1 MRRLRRWYA
10 WWLRHAA
17 RLRDV
22 MYVGFSLM
30 TIVLQAAS
38 GSGGW
43 SVKDWYVLGA
53 GVVASLALLWRR
65 RFPVTVTAVTI
76 VAMLTA
82 SIFVP
87 MGLALLTLSIRRRDL
102 ALAIL
107 GLAAYAAYVLN
118 SWGGRGQIWVSV
130 FTGPFL
136 VGTWIAIG
144 AYVGARRDLM
154 ASLRD
159 RAERAEAERELR
171 SEQARL
177 GERSRI
183 AQEMHDVL
191 AHKVSLIALH
201 AGGLEVN
208 PTVGPDKVEGSARLI
223 RETARQAMED
233 LREVLGVL
241 RTDVSVDG
249 ADLAPVP
256 RASDLERL
264 IAASRDAGV
273 TVGYEFALPDD
284 VPVSVGRTVYRVI
297 QESLTN
303 VHKHARGAATDVRV
317 SGARGDG
324 VTVRV
329 TNVRPVAAGSLLPG
343 AGAGLVGLRER
354 VQLVGGRITTGPTT
368 DGGWQV
374 GAWLPWD
381 THRQDTEPSLI
392 NPTPPHNPASLR
404 DAASP
409 HNPTTPPRDAASN
422 RDVVVGH
429 DSGLNGDSVDR
440 TEGER

>member
-10 WWLRHAA
+10 WWVRHAP
-17 RLRDV
+17 RLRDIL
-22 MYVGFSLM
+22 YVGFSLL

-38 GSGGW
+38 GPGSW
-43 SVKDWYVLGA
+43 PNHWYVLAA
-53 GVVASLALLWRR
+53 GIVASLALFWRR
-65 RFPVTVTAVTI
+65 RFPVTVTAITVL
-76 VAMLTA
+76 AMLTA
-82 SIFVP
+82 AIFVP
-87 MGLALLTLSIRRRDL
+87 MGLALLTLSIRRRDY

-107 GLAAYAAYVLN
+107 GVAAYAAYVLN
-118 SWGGRGQIWVSV
+118 SWGNQNQIWVSM

-177 GERSRI
+177 GERARI

-208 PTVGPDKVEGSARLI
+208 PAVGADKVEGSARLI

-241 RTDVSVDG
+241 RTDVSVAG

-256 RASDLERL
+256 MASDLERL
-264 IAASRDAGV
+264 ITASRDAGV
-273 TVGYEFALPDD
+273 TVGYDGSLPDD
-284 VPVSVGRTVYRVI
+284 VPVAIGRTVYRVV

-303 VHKHARGAATDVRV
+303 VHKHARGAATDVQV
-317 SGARGDG
+317 QGARGTG

-354 VQLVGGRITTGPTT
+354 VELAGGRLSTGPTT
-368 DGGWQV
+368 DGGWRV
-374 GAWLPWD
+374 EAWIPWD
-381 THRQDTEPSLI
+381 DHRQDSEPVL
-392 NPTPPHNPASLR
+392 
-404 DAASP
+404 
-409 HNPTTPPRDAASN
+409 
-422 RDVVVGH
+422 
-429 DSGLNGDSVDR
+429 VD
-440 TEGER
+440 EGER

>member
-10 WWLRHAA
+10 WWVRHAP
-17 RLRDV
+17 RLRDFL
-22 MYVGFSLM
+22 YVGFSLL
-30 TIVLQAAS
+30 TIVVQAGA
-38 GSGGW
+38 GNNGW
-43 SVKDWYVLGA
+43 SVKDWFVLGA
-53 GVVASLALLWRR
+53 GIVASVVLLWRR
-65 RFPVTVTAVTI
+65 RFPVAVTAITVL
-76 VAMLTA
+76 AMLVGGV
-82 SIFVP
+82 FVP
-87 MGLALLTLSIRRRDL
+87 MGLALLTLAIRRRDH

-107 GLAAYAAYVLN
+107 GVAAFAAYVVYDWRDGNL
-118 SWGGRGQIWVSV
+118 IWVSF
-130 FTGPFL
+130 FTAPFL
-136 VGTWIAIG
+136 VGSWIAAG
-144 AYVGARRDLM
+144 AYIGARRDLM
-154 ASLRD
+154 VSLRD

-171 SEQARL
+171 GEQARL

-208 PTVGPDKVEGSARLI
+208 PAVDAEKVEGSARLI

-256 RASDLERL
+256 KAADLERL
-264 IAASRDAGV
+264 IEASREAGV
-273 TVGYEFALPDD
+273 IVRYDVALPFD
-284 VPVSVGRTVYRVI
+284 VPVSVGRTVYRLV

-303 VHKHARGAATDVRV
+303 VHKHARGAATEVCV
-317 SGARGDG
+317 HGARGDG

-354 VQLVGGRITTGPTT
+354 VELVGGRLWVGPTPE
-368 DGGWQV
+368 GGWRV
-374 GAWLPWD
+374 EAWLPW
-381 THRQDTEPSLI
+381 P
-392 NPTPPHNPASLR
+392 
-404 DAASP
+404 
-409 HNPTTPPRDAASN
+409 
-422 RDVVVGH
+422 DVARY
-429 DSGLNGDSVDR
+429 GD
-440 TEGER
+440 GEQ

>member
-10 WWLRHAA
+10 WWIRHAP
-17 RLRDV
+17 RLRDIL
-22 MYVGFSLM
+22 YTGFSLL
-30 TIVLQAAS
+30 TIVAQAAS
-38 GSGGW
+38 GAGGW
-43 SVKDWYVLGA
+43 GIKDWYVLGA
-53 GVVASLALLWRR
+53 GTVASLALIWRR
-65 RFPVTVTAVTI
+65 RFPVTVTAITVI
-76 VAMLTA
+76 AMLTG

-87 MGLALLTLSIRRRDL
+87 MGLALLTLAIRRRDL
-102 ALAIL
+102 VLAIL
-107 GLAAYAAYVLN
+107 GLAAYAAYVL
-118 SWGGRGQIWVSV
+118 SGWGERNQIWVSI

-154 ASLRD
+154 VSLRD

-241 RTDVSVDG
+241 RTDVSVAG

-256 RASDLERL
+256 KASDLERL
-264 IAASRDAGV
+264 VTASRDAGV
-273 TVGYEFALPDD
+273 TVGYAGTLPDD
-284 VPVSVGRTVYRVI
+284 VPVAIGRTVYRVV

-303 VHKHARGAATDVRV
+303 VHKHARGATTDVEV
-317 SGARGDG
+317 YGARGDG

-354 VQLVGGRITTGPTT
+354 VELAGGRLSTGPTA
-368 DGGWQV
+368 DGGWRV
-374 GAWLPWD
+374 EAWIPWD
-381 THRQDTEPSLI
+381 DHRQDSEPVL
-392 NPTPPHNPASLR
+392 
-404 DAASP
+404 
-409 HNPTTPPRDAASN
+409 
-422 RDVVVGH
+422 
-429 DSGLNGDSVDR
+429 VD
-440 TEGER
+440 EGER

>member
-10 WWLRHAA
+10 WWVRHAP
-17 RLRDV
+17 RVRDFL
-22 MYVGFSLM
+22 YVAFSLLS
-30 TIVLQAAS
+30 IVAQAAS
-38 GSGGW
+38 GGGGW
-43 SVKDWYVLGA
+43 SPKDWYVLGA
-53 GVVASLALLWRR
+53 GIFASVALLWRR
-65 RFPVTVTAVTI
+65 RFPVTVTAIAV
-76 VAMLTA
+76 VAMLTGG
-82 SIFVP
+82 IFVP

-107 GLAAYAAYVLN
+107 GLASYAAYVLN
-118 SWGGRGQIWVSV
+118 TWGGGKGSIWVPI

-208 PTVGPDKVEGSARLI
+208 PAVGPDKVEGSAKLI

-241 RTDVSVDG
+241 RSDVSVAG

-256 RASDLERL
+256 QAADLERL
-264 IAASRDAGV
+264 IEASRNAGV
-273 TVGYEFALPDD
+273 TVGYDVALPDD
-284 VPVSVGRTVYRVI
+284 VPDSVGRTVYRLV

-303 VHKHARGAATDVRV
+303 VHKHARGAATEVWV
-317 SGARGDG
+317 HGARGEG

-354 VQLVGGRITTGPTT
+354 VQLVGGRLTTGPTLE
-368 DGGWQV
+368 GGWRV
-374 GAWLPWD
+374 EAWLPWD
-381 THRQDTEPSLI
+381 DRKQDAEP
-392 NPTPPHNPASLR
+392 
-404 DAASP
+404 
-409 HNPTTPPRDAASN
+409 
-422 RDVVVGH
+422 VF
-429 DSGLNGDSVDR
+429 VD
-440 TEGER
+440 EGER

>member
-10 WWLRHAA
+10 WWVRHAP
-17 RLRDV
+17 RLRDIL
-22 MYVGFSLM
+22 YVCFSLL

-38 GSGGW
+38 GPGGW
-43 SVKDWYVLGA
+43 SPRDWFVLAA
-53 GVVASLALLWRR
+53 GVVASGALFWRR
-65 RFPVTVTAVTI
+65 RFPVTVTAITVL
-76 VAMLTA
+76 AMLVA

-87 MGLALLTLSIRRRDL
+87 MGLALLTLAIRRRDL

-107 GLAAYAAYVLN
+107 GLAAYVAYVLN
-118 SWGGRGQIWVSV
+118 SWGGNGQLWVSL

-208 PTVGPDKVEGSARLI
+208 PTVGPDRVEGSARLI

-249 ADLAPVP
+249 ADLSPVP
-256 RASDLERL
+256 KAADLERL
-264 IAASRDAGV
+264 ISASRDAGV
-273 TVGYEFALPDD
+273 TVGYVGTLPDD
-284 VPVSVGRTVYRVI
+284 VPPAVGRTVYRVV

-303 VHKHARGAATDVRV
+303 VHKHARGAATDVQV
-317 SGARGDG
+317 HGARGDG

-354 VQLVGGRITTGPTT
+354 VQLAAGRLTTGPTA
-368 DGGWQV
+368 DGGWRV
-374 GAWLPWD
+374 EAWLPWD
-381 THRQDTEPSLI
+381 DHRQDSEPVL
-392 NPTPPHNPASLR
+392 
-404 DAASP
+404 
-409 HNPTTPPRDAASN
+409 
-422 RDVVVGH
+422 V
-429 DSGLNGDSVDR
+429 
-440 TEGER
+440 EGER

>member
-10 WWLRHAA
+10 WWVRHAP
-17 RLRDV
+17 RLRDFL
-22 MYVGFSLM
+22 YVGFSLL

-38 GSGGW
+38 GAGGW
-43 SVKDWYVLGA
+43 SPKDWYVLGA
-53 GVVASLALLWRR
+53 GIVASVALLWRR
-65 RFPVTVTAVTI
+65 RFPVTVTAIAVL
-76 VAMLTA
+76 AMLTA

-87 MGLALLTLSIRRRDL
+87 MGLALLTLAIRRRDI
-102 ALAIL
+102 ALVIL

-118 SWGGRGQIWVSV
+118 SWGSQNQIWVSL

-136 VGTWIAIG
+136 VGTWIAVG

-177 GERSRI
+177 GERARI

-208 PTVGPDKVEGSARLI
+208 PSVGPDKVEGSARLI

-241 RTDVSVDG
+241 RSDISVDG
-249 ADLAPVP
+249 ADLTPVP
-256 RASDLERL
+256 KASDLERL
-264 IAASRDAGV
+264 IMASRDAGV
-273 TVGYEFALPDD
+273 AVGYDVSLPDD
-284 VPVSVGRTVYRVI
+284 VPVSVGRTVYRLV

-303 VHKHARGAATDVRV
+303 VHKHARSAATDVQV
-317 SGARGDG
+317 HGARGAG

-354 VQLVGGRITTGPTT
+354 VQLVGGRLWTGPTT
-368 DGGWQV
+368 EGGWRV
-374 GAWLPWD
+374 EAWLPWAD
-381 THRQDTEPSLI
+381 DREQVSDQVDKLRADAVVPTE
-392 NPTPPHNPASLR
+392 
-404 DAASP
+404 
-409 HNPTTPPRDAASN
+409 
-422 RDVVVGH
+422 
-429 DSGLNGDSVDR
+429 
-440 TEGER
+440 EGER

>member
-10 WWLRHAA
+10 WWVRHAP
-17 RLRDV
+17 RLRDFL
-22 MYVGFSLM
+22 YVAFSLL

-38 GSGGW
+38 GPGGW
-43 SVKDWYVLGA
+43 SPKDWYTLGA
-53 GVVASLALLWRR
+53 GIVASVVLLWRR
-65 RFPVTVTAVTI
+65 RFPVTVTAITV
-76 VAMLTA
+76 VAMLTG

-87 MGLALLTLSIRRRDL
+87 MGLALLTLAIRRRDI
-102 ALAIL
+102 ALVIL

-118 SWGGRGQIWVSV
+118 SWGTENQIWVSV

-177 GERSRI
+177 GERARI

-208 PTVGPDKVEGSARLI
+208 PAVGADKVEGSAKLI

-241 RTDVSVDG
+241 RSDVSVDG
-249 ADLAPVP
+249 LDLTPVP
-256 RASDLERL
+256 KASDLERL
-264 IAASRDAGV
+264 ITASRDAGV
-273 TVGYEFALPDD
+273 AVGYDVALPDD
-284 VPVSVGRTVYRVI
+284 VPISVGRTVYRLV

-303 VHKHARGAATDVRV
+303 VHKHARGAATDVQV
-317 SGARGDG
+317 HGARGEG

-354 VQLVGGRITTGPTT
+354 VQLVGGRLWTGPTT
-368 DGGWQV
+368 EGGWRV
-374 GAWLPWD
+374 EAWLPWAD
-381 THRQDTEPSLI
+381 DREQVSDQVE
-392 NPTPPHNPASLR
+392 ALR
-404 DAASP
+404 GDAVLHP
-409 HNPTTPPRDAASN
+409 D
-422 RDVVVGH
+422 
-429 DSGLNGDSVDR
+429 
-440 TEGER
+440 EGER